1 MSEEPVDPTQSKV
14 TINGKVCRS
23 PKEANTNLI
32 TFLEWSDME
41 KRKKIFNIPYFVAGS
56 YLRVTF
62 ADPASGTG
70 RNSFTGICIARAN
83 KGLGSVF
90 TLRNVMQGV
99 GVEKMFE
106 LYSPGLIEIQVIY
119 KTCNTLVL
127 SIWKFLLLMLFLFY
141 F

>member
-1 MSEEPVDPTQSKV
+1 M
-14 TINGKVCRS
+14 
-23 PKEANTNLI
+23 
-32 TFLEWSDME
+32 SDME
-41 KRKKIFNIPYFVAGS
+41 KRKSIINIPYFVAGS

-70 RNSFTGICIARAN
+70 RNQFTGICIARSN

-106 LYSPGLIEIQVIY
+106 LYSPSLIEIQVCNHASIVHALIY
-119 KTCNTLVL
+119 YYY
-127 SIWKFLLLMLFLFY
+127 SDSRY
-141 F
+141 